1 MISIAGSDAKGRT
14 SWTPVI
20 GEWNGSGLTGVGY
33 TGNSSRS
40 FYTIDNNILTGHA
53 ILESLTSWGVSTP
66 NLGEWWMT
74 VPPIAPYNLTTWRP
88 IGYMDHNTYI
98 NRGCHAIAEL
108 TFQQTTPYVKFL
120 LVQNTTGPLTTLK
133 ILSNANWSQYITQ
146 FFGGYGAISV
156 QFQYE
161 V

>member
-1 MISIAGSDAKGRT
+1 MISVGGSDSIGRT
-14 SWTPVI
+14 SWTPTL

-40 FYTIDNNILTGHA
+40 FYTVRDGMLTGHA
-53 ILESLTSWGVSTP
+53 VLDSLTSWGVSTP

-74 VPPIAPYNLTTWRP
+74 VPMSPANSLTWRP
-88 IGYMDHNTYI
+88 VGYMDHNTYI

-108 TFQQTTPYVKFL
+108 TLQQTTPYIKFL
-120 LVQNTTGPLTTLK
+120 LIKNTTGPLTALS
-133 ILSNANWSQYITQ
+133 ILSNTNWSQYITQ
-146 FFGGYGAISV
+146 FFGGYGSISV